1 MEPTLTE
8 TAALLDKEAGENDS
22 TEAVNT
28 GHAQVS
34 NTVVNC
40 GEIQQKSQGSEAQVD
55 KANDVNSNDSCEHSK
70 TNNNE
75 QLNEKSKKN
84 FDEESEDD
92 ESRPKEHIVKN
103 RETLTSIAAMYD
115 VTPSELAQRN
125 KLGMSRMVFPGQ
137 ILRIPPPPPP
147 PPPPPDPVAEMEIV
161 EYQFI
166 KLRVRHIT
174 SGRGVVGGS
183 VLFTPNAVIFDPDPK
198 DPLVEELE
206 PEAFQIIAPMEFV
219 VNAAIFLEFF
229 PIGSTGKTVGRE
241 HPPSQIFS
249 KPEKKEG
256 KSLQRQ
262 DTSESSYSLC
272 QEAKKE
278 EAVPKEDN
286 TLEKDSEASAKIEEE
301 PRIDPYYLRLTMGKP
316 VNREVSRSTPTMA
329 YGMQTMMPEYWFI
342 VPSKQVNNLYNF
354 FQCWFPEIYSPF
366 DLEEIHEMGFELVP
380 EPDLKLT
387 DSVSSINTASKVIHK
402 TMTLNSIDIDF
413 LMPEMET
420 PSELVSDDQRKF
432 LYRHLPPRV
441 QGYRWHLLFSTEKDG
456 YSLHSLYRKAAQVES
471 PVLMIIQDTDH
482 AVFGALISCPPAQS
496 EKFLGTGESW
506 LFTFFPSFK
515 VYSWT
520 GENNYIM
527 RGGLNNLVV
536 GSSEGMFG
544 LWLDENFNQGRSQAV
559 STFDNKPLPGKEDFV
574 INNIECWAFVM

>member
-1 MEPTLTE
+1 MEPPLITE
-8 TAALLDKEAGENDS
+8 NTAAP
-22 TEAVNT
+22 
-28 GHAQVS
+28 H
-34 NTVVNC
+34 TVVNT
-40 GEIQQKSQGSEAQVD
+40 AQVTPVVSGDSPGGGDCQVSGGGDHTAVTESCDNNSD
-55 KANDVNSNDSCEHSK
+55 KKAEDRDDNVEES
-70 TNNNE
+70 
-75 QLNEKSKKN
+75 
-84 FDEESEDD
+84 DEE
-92 ESRPKEHIVKN
+92 ESRPKDHIVSD

-115 VTPSELAQRN
+115 VTPSELAQKN
-125 KLGMSRMVFPGQ
+125 KLGMSRLVFPGQ
-137 ILRIPPPPPP
+137 VLRIPPPPPP
-147 PPPPPDPVAEMEIV
+147 TPPPPDPVAELEIV

-174 SGRGVVGGS
+174 SGRGVVSGS

-241 HPPSQIFS
+241 HPPSQIFTR
-249 KPEKKEG
+249 PELSAGG

-278 EAVPKEDN
+278 EPVITEENAN
-286 TLEKDSEASAKIEEE
+286 SEKDSKENVAEK
-301 PRIDPYYLRLTMGKP
+301 PRLDPYYLRLTMGKP

-380 EPDLKLT
+380 EPDLSIT
-387 DSVSSINTASKVIHK
+387 DSVNSINTASKVIQK

-413 LMPEMET
+413 LMPEMEV

-441 QGYRWHLLFSTEKDG
+441 QGYTWHLLFSTSQDG
-456 YSLHSLYRKAAQVES
+456 FSLHSLYRKAAQVDS
-471 PVLMIIQDTDH
+471 PVLLIIQDTDH
-482 AVFGALISCPPAQS
+482 AVFGALVSCPPAQS

-527 RGGLNNLVV
+527 RGGMNNLIV

-544 LWLDENFNQGRSQAV
+544 LWLDESFNQGRSQAV
-559 STFDNKPLPGKEDFV
+559 TTFDNKPLPGKEDFV
-574 INNIECWAFVM
+574 INNIECWAFAM

>member
-1 MEPTLTE
+1 MDPLITEPAATVDNE
-8 TAALLDKEAGENDS
+8 TCVPDNEEEGEGS
-22 TEAVNT
+22 
-28 GHAQVS
+28 AQVS
-34 NTVVNC
+34 GTAVTG
-40 GEIQQKSQGSEAQVD
+40 GETGQSQGSALQVQQS
-55 KANDVNSNDSCEHSK
+55 KAGHST
-70 TNNNE
+70 TNNSETPTNGD
-75 QLNEKSKKN
+75 KKEILEEV
-84 FDEESEDD
+84 DEE
-92 ESRPKEHIVKN
+92 ESRPQEHIVTG

-115 VTPSELAQRN
+115 VTPSELAQKN

-147 PPPPPDPVAEMEIV
+147 PPPPPDPVAEIEII

-219 VNAAIFLEFF
+219 VNAAIFLDFF

-249 KPEKKEG
+249 KPDKSEG
-256 KSLQRQ
+256 RSLQRQ

-272 QEAKKE
+272 QESKKE
-278 EAVPKEDN
+278 EAINRNDAEDSSSDV
-286 TLEKDSEASAKIEEE
+286 KHSAKVIEE
-301 PRIDPYYLRLTMGKP
+301 PRMDPYYLRLTMGKP

-342 VPSKQVNNLYNF
+342 VPSKQVNNMYNF

-380 EPDLKLT
+380 EPDLSKS

-413 LMPEMET
+413 LMPELEI

-441 QGYRWHLLFSTEKDG
+441 QGYKWHLLFSTAKDG
-456 YSLHSLYRKAAQVES
+456 FSLHSLYRKSAHVDS
-471 PVLMIIQDTDH
+471 PVLMIIQDTNH

-515 VYSWT
+515 VYAWT

-527 RGGLNNLVV
+527 RGGPDNLIV

-544 LWLDENFNQGRSQAV
+544 LWLDENFNLGRSQAV
-559 STFDNKPLPGKEDFV
+559 TTFDNKPLPGKEDFV